1 MSPQSLL
8 IVQPS
13 WVGDAVMAT
22 PTLRALR
29 AVYPAARI
37 AYLFKRN
44 LAPVFAGMPW
54 ADELIPY
61 GDEST
66 WSLARKLRASRF
78 DSAVLLAN
86 SFRTAL
92 LCRLASVK
100 KIVGYAREGRS
111 LLLTDRLQPPRERD
125 GSFTI
130 SPIVHYYLGIA
141 HYMGSVDRDVTM
153 QLFVTPDEER
163 EADDVMRRA
172 GIDAQRPRVV
182 LNPGAQYGAAKCWLP
197 EYFAEAS
204 DRLQAEFGAQVVV
217 SSAPRERPIVDEI
230 ARHAKKP
237 FVDLA
242 TFKPSFGSVKAFI
255 RTCDL
260 MITNDTGPRH
270 IAAAFGVPVV
280 TLFGPTHPDWT
291 QIYFALERQLAV
303 KVDCGPCQLKKC
315 PLDHRCM
322 KQLTPD
328 MALAAS
334 AELLQRKLPLPV
346 RRERE
351 A

>member
-1 MSPQSLL
+1 MPADPTVKSLL
-8 IVQPS
+8 VVQPS

-29 AVYPAARI
+29 SLYPSARI
-37 AYLFKRN
+37 AYLFKKN

-54 ADELIPY
+54 ADEWIPY
-61 GDEST
+61 EAEGT
-66 WSLARKLRASRF
+66 WRLSRELKSSRF
-78 DSAVLLAN
+78 DTGVLLAN

-92 LCRLASVK
+92 LCRLAGVK
-100 KIVGYAREGRS
+100 RIVGYAREGRTM
-111 LLLTDRLQPPRERD
+111 LLTDRLQPPREKD

-130 SPIVHYYLGIA
+130 SPIIHYYLAIA
-141 HYMGSVDRDVTM
+141 RYLGSDETDLSM

-163 EADDVMRRA
+163 EATDVMARA
-172 GIDAQRPRVV
+172 GIDRSRPRVV

-204 DRLQAEFGAQVVV
+204 DRLQAEFGAQVIV

-237 FVDLA
+237 FIDLA
-242 TFKPSFGSVKAFI
+242 KFNPSFGAVKAFL

-260 MITNDTGPRH
+260 MLTNDTGPRH

-291 QIYFALERQLAV
+291 QIYFPLERQLAV

-322 KQLTPD
+322 KQLTPG
-328 MALAAS
+328 MALQAS
-334 AELLQRKLPLPV
+334 AELLQIGRAGK
-346 RRERE
+346 
-351 A
+351 